1 MYNMD
6 KNELLEQSF
15 SFSLHIVKT
24 CRWMR
29 KRNVEW
35 FLCDQLMRAGTSICA
50 NLYEAQNAHGMKDFV
65 AKLEISMKESNECV
79 FWIRLLSELGN
90 LNHATSERLFSELT
104 SIRNML
110 GASIRTA
117 KSKADSY
124 AFDISSIHF
133 AFCILRF
140 AL

>member
-1 MYNMD
+1 MD

-117 KSKADSY
+117 KSKS
-124 AFDISSIHF
+124 
-133 AFCILRF
+133 
-140 AL
+140 

>member
-1 MYNMD
+1 
-6 KNELLEQSF
+6 
-15 SFSLHIVKT
+15 
-24 CRWMR
+24 
-29 KRNVEW
+29 
-35 FLCDQLMRAGTSICA
+35 
-50 NLYEAQNAHGMKDFV
+50 MKDFV

-117 KSKADSY
+117 KSKS
-124 AFDISSIHF
+124 
-133 AFCILRF
+133 
-140 AL
+140 